1 MKKKSRAAKITTSNE
16 YLLPGN
22 ETNQY
27 KSAFPR
33 SLNES
38 YDSAPGLTKLE
49 YAVLIL
55 STGKVTEIR
64 DVEAY
69 AIQATKVAQAILF
82 ETSKYGG

>member
-1 MKKKSRAAKITTSNE
+1 MKKKSCAAKVTKDVECLI
-16 YLLPGN
+16 PGN

-27 KSAFPR
+27 RSAFPR
-33 SLNES
+33 SLDDS
-38 YDSAPGLTKLE
+38 YESAPGLTKLE
-49 YAVLIL
+49 YAVLML

-69 AIQATKVAQAILF
+69 ARQATKVAQAILF